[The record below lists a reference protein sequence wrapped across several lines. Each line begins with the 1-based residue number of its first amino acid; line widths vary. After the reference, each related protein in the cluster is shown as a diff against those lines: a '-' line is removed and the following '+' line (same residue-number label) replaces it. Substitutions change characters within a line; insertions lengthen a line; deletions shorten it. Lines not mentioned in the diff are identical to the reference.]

1 MNCKQIIAVSAV
13 ILFALCLVPAVD
25 AADIVDTPDGTVEVD
40 NMNGG
45 GFDFTIES
53 DNSFE
58 LTVTVSE
65 NGRELSVQTFDVRPG
80 ENTIHVDLGMMTSV
94 GTHTI
99 RVECTPAGEM
109 GAQHGFNVKVEVTQ
123 NILSNWA
130 VYGAIAVVVIVI
142 VIFAYMKMRDTPKNK
157 PEMTFE
163 ELEAQRKAEMAAK
176 ADRKQKK
183 EKVAAPT
190 TERKRY
196 VGSKTEEK
204 PKAAEPKAVEEP
216 KVMVSRLLEKKEKEP
231 KMTFEELEAQR
242 KAEKAKKAAD
252 KEKKKSSDK
261 SERERYLEEKR
272 KKKDQE

>member
-13 ILFALCLVPAVD
+13 VLFALMLVPVAD
-25 AADIVDTPDGTVEVD
+25 AATIENSPSGTIEVD

-45 GFDFTIES
+45 GFDFTLQS

-58 LTVTVSE
+58 LTVTITE
-65 NGRELSVQTFDVRPG
+65 NGRELSVQTFNVTPG
-80 ENTIHVDLGMMTSV
+80 ENVIHVDLGMMTSV
-94 GTHTI
+94 GSHFI
-99 RVECTPAGEM
+99 RIECTPTSEVENP
-109 GAQHGFNVKVEVTQ
+109 GFNVNVEVTQ

-130 VYGAIAVVVIVI
+130 VYGAIAVVVIII
-142 VIFAYMKMRDTPKNK
+142 VIFAYIKMRDTPKMK

-176 ADRKQKK
+176 ADKKQKK
-183 EKVAAPT
+183 EKAPAPT

-196 VGSKTEEK
+196 VAKSEEQ
-204 PKAAEPKAVEEP
+204 PKAAEPKVAEEP
-216 KVMVSRLLEKKEKEP
+216 KVKESRLLERKEKAP
-231 KMTFEELEAQR
+231 KMTFEELEAQ
-242 KAEKAKKAAD
+242 KQAEKAKKAAD

-272 KKKDQE
+272 KKKEQE